1 MTGGNFTII
10 LTWPS
15 VHNDHNQCWHPPK
28 SPCLVWGGFWL
39 HQSGGYHL
47 FDKQLL
53 KNKKTLSEFNNGVID
68 SICCLICWDSNQP
81 IANVAV
87 TRLKLATIWIKHQDL
102 TLQEVGVTA
111 KPLVLMTLLVINTLK
126 EQKWLEDNWAFDNK
140 EPNYIVIIL
149 SMTSAAKALKRV
161 ETILTRVGGMSVC
174 FCNREADG
182 LFTTYL
188 GMDCVYLQLH

>member
-1 MTGGNFTII
+1 
-10 LTWPS
+10 
-15 VHNDHNQCWHPPK
+15 
-28 SPCLVWGGFWL
+28 
-39 HQSGGYHL
+39 
-47 FDKQLL
+47 
-53 KNKKTLSEFNNGVID
+53 
-68 SICCLICWDSNQP
+68 
-81 IANVAV
+81 
-87 TRLKLATIWIKHQDL
+87 
-102 TLQEVGVTA
+102 
-111 KPLVLMTLLVINTLK
+111 MTLLVINTLK

-161 ETILTRVGGMSVC
+161 QTILTRVGGMSVC